1 MNKFRSF
8 INESPVG
15 AVGRTSQADAL
26 NYITPAL
33 KNEFFKLVKM
43 LGGKMVARELINSLR
58 SDTTPLKKD
67 GDSTLNV
74 SEAADLSPL
83 QQEYIEYFSSL
94 LKKYNVGSPSEMDD
108 ETMGKFFDDVKSGWT
123 KGEGKK

>member
-1 MNKFRSF
+1 MNHFRKF

-15 AVGRTSQADAL
+15 AVGRTGQSDAL
-26 NYITPAL
+26 NYITPEL

-43 LGGKMVARELINSLR
+43 LGGKTVARELINSLR

-67 GDSTLNV
+67 GDATLNV
-74 SEAADLSPL
+74 TESELSPL
-83 QQEYIEYFSSL
+83 QQEYNDYFAAL
-94 LKKYNVGSPSEMDD
+94 LKKYKASSPADMDD